1 MTAAPPVIPP
11 STLEERLKRALVPP
25 RWELARIT
33 AREKRKGE
41 PGLRLLPFLVDPGRA
56 AFDIGANRGIWAG
69 EMAKL
74 TQTVWAFEPNPKLFA
89 VLERAAPAGVDCR
102 YLALSD
108 APGEA
113 RLLIP
118 GEAGRYSNQGAS
130 LNPAKVE
137 GEPFME
143 VVVEAARL
151 DDLDAGRGEVLLLQ
165 PWGEPP
171 RKAIFEAA
179 TLAGFANGIDP
190 GLDEALSRLTRSQ
203 NIKLFFGRYTR
214 TAFDLQQPGGA
225 EHEQQRSRAVGD
237 EMITA
242 IRYSGDTDQL
252 EIERQVVTRFVE
264 AMNRGD
270 VEAAAALLDPSRYGG
285 DAMDGLGA
293 QARMATASLLA
304 RDWREVDHAAMS
316 PSADRVWEGA
326 GVRLE
331 LIITG
336 DFIYITAV
344 STD

>member
-1 MTAAPPVIPP
+1 MKTTSHLHNVPGQRRIFGLGALAALLMVTA
-11 STLEERLKRALVPP
+11 S
-25 RWELARIT
+25 
-33 AREKRKGE
+33 
-41 PGLRLLPFLVDPGRA
+41 PGRA
-56 AFDIGANRGIWAG
+56 DIQQLTDTGSPTQAPIQTGDRRVLMVDEAGGELTLGGRSIALEPGYAIAGATA
-69 EMAKL
+69 
-74 TQTVWAFEPNPKLFA
+74 
-89 VLERAAPAGVDCR
+89 DHR
-102 YLALSD
+102 YLAVIT
-108 APGEA
+108 GE
-113 RLLIP
+113 
-118 GEAGRYSNQGAS
+118 
-130 LNPAKVE
+130 
-137 GEPFME
+137 
-143 VVVEAARL
+143 ARL

-214 TAFDLQQPGGA
+214 TAFDLQQPGGV

-285 DAMDGLGA
+285 EAMDGLGA
-293 QARMATASLLA
+293 QARMATASLLG
-304 RDWREVDHAAMS
+304 RDWREVDSAAMS
-316 PSADRVWEGA
+316 RSADRVWEGA